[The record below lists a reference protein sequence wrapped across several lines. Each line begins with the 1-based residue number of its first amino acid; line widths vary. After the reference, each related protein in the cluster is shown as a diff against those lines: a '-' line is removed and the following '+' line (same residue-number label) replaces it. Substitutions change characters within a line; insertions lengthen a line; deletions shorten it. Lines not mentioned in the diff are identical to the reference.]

1 MINKT
6 STLGFDKIY
15 VINLKRRP
23 DRKEEL
29 IKTLP
34 GIDLTFIEA
43 IDGKELSVEQLINE
57 KKLNKSFLDPWGKIT
72 MGVFACALSHK
83 KAWEQA
89 LMDGVETALFLED
102 DVYLTNPVLENGTF
116 TPEYESI
123 FNEIQQYDWD
133 LIHFGKKTAGQTGI
147 NVGKHLVIPRF
158 NTNYNG
164 AHAYIATREMI
175 KTMSDEYYPIKYASD
190 LYLEQF
196 YNTHNSFTLKNNLFK
211 QISDGFNPENADS
224 DTYYNEFRENSGR
237 VGLSFDQDGNVL
249 NKKIVNY
256 LKQPK
261 DITDRYFEMILDK
274 PKFGIQKF
282 NKSNFFGI
290 SGLLRFLL
298 TQLGENETMIELY
311 PHLGELTFFF
321 GSCGLFTNIYSIDPL
336 LGEDK
341 FNVNNEVT
349 WEDVRIGFHSNTY
362 HFKNI
367 SHIEK
372 KPEDVVDNFNDISFL
387 FINNR
392 KNEDI
397 LPLINRYYDKI
408 KDDGYIGGDCYENI
422 NIPNAK
428 IFDNGYWVIKKS
440 DIIIKPYHK

>member
-1 MINKT
+1 
-6 STLGFDKIY
+6 
-15 VINLKRRP
+15 
-23 DRKEEL
+23 
-29 IKTLP
+29 
-34 GIDLTFIEA
+34 
-43 IDGKELSVEQLINE
+43 
-57 KKLNKSFLDPWGKIT
+57 
-72 MGVFACALSHK
+72 
-83 KAWEQA
+83 
-89 LMDGVETALFLED
+89 
-102 DVYLTNPVLENGTF
+102 
-116 TPEYESI
+116 
-123 FNEIQQYDWD
+123 
-133 LIHFGKKTAGQTGI
+133 
-147 NVGKHLVIPRF
+147 
-158 NTNYNG
+158 
-164 AHAYIATREMI
+164 
-175 KTMSDEYYPIKYASD
+175 MSDEYYPIKYASD

-261 DITDRYFEMILDK
+261 DITDRYFEMVLDK

-290 SGLLRFLL
+290 SGLLGFLL

-336 LGEDK
+336 FGEDE

-397 LPLINRYYDKI
+397 LPLINQYYDKI
-408 KDDGYIGGDCYENI
+408 KDDGYIGGNCYENV

-428 IFDNGYWVIKKS
+428 IFDNGYWIIKKNELNLN
-440 DIIIKPYHK
+440 

>member
-23 DRKEEL
+23 DRKEAL

-34 GIDLTFIEA
+34 GLDLTFIEA
-43 IDGKELSVEQLINE
+43 VDGKLLSVEQLITE
-57 KKLNKSFLDPWGKIT
+57 KKLNKSFLDPWGKVT

-89 LMDGVETALFLED
+89 LIDGVETALFLED
-102 DVYLTNPVLENGTF
+102 DVYLTNPVLENGSF
-116 TPEYESI
+116 TPQYESI

-133 LIHFGKKTAGQTGI
+133 LIHLGKKTGGQTGI

-164 AHAYIATREMI
+164 AHAYIATRETI

-261 DITDRYFEMILDK
+261 DITDRYFEMVLDK

-282 NKSNFFGI
+282 NKPNFFGI
-290 SGLLRFLL
+290 SNLLGFLL

-336 LGEDK
+336 FGEDE

-397 LPLINRYYDKI
+397 LPLINQYYDKI
-408 KDDGYIGGDCYENI
+408 KDDGYIGGNCYENV

-428 IFDNGYWVIKKS
+428 IFDNGYWIIKKNERNLN
-440 DIIIKPYHK
+440 

>member
-23 DRKEEL
+23 DRKEAL

-34 GIDLTFIEA
+34 GLDLTFIEA
-43 IDGKELSVEQLINE
+43 VDGKLLSVEQLITE
-57 KKLNKSFLDPWGKIT
+57 KKLNKSFLDPWGKVT

-89 LMDGVETALFLED
+89 LIDGVETALFLED
-102 DVYLTNPVLENGTF
+102 DVYLTNPVLENGGF
-116 TPEYESI
+116 TPQYESI

-133 LIHFGKKTAGQTGI
+133 LIHLGKKTGGQTGI
-147 NVGKHLVIPRF
+147 NVGEHLVIPRF

-261 DITDRYFEMILDK
+261 DITDRYFEMVLDK

-282 NKSNFFGI
+282 NKPNFFGI
-290 SGLLRFLL
+290 SNLLGFLL

-336 LGEDK
+336 LGEDE

-397 LPLINRYYDKI
+397 LPLINQYYDKI
-408 KDDGYIGGDCYENI
+408 KDDGYIGGNCYENI

-428 IFDNGYWVIKKS
+428 IFNNIYWVVKKS
-440 DIIIKPYHK
+440 DIIIKPYQ